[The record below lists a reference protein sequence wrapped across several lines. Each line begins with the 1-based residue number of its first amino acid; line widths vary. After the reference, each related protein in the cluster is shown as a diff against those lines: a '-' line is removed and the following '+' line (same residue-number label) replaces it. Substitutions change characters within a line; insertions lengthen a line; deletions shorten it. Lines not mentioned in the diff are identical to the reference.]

1 MSRVVGIAA
10 PGTKLAAGFEQPF
23 EMLQACHERV
33 ERMLALLQRLR
44 DHVRAQGSDDQ
55 ARQAARDVLRYF
67 DIAAPKHHE
76 DEELHVFPA
85 LAALNDEHVTQVVSQ
100 LQQDHLQME
109 KRWQAARQLLLALAE
124 GRRDAFDDVDDT
136 VLDAF
141 AGLYAGH
148 IAAEETIAYPR
159 ASALIEGEQLQAM
172 SRDMMARRGL
182 VDSKR

>member
-1 MSRVVGIAA
+1 MSQVVGISP
-10 PGTKLAAGFEQPF
+10 PGAKLAAGFEQPF
-23 EMLQACHERV
+23 EMLHACHERV

-44 DHVRAQGSDDQ
+44 EHVRAQGGDEQ
-55 ARQAARDVLRYF
+55 ARQAARDVMRYF
-67 DIAAPKHHE
+67 DTAAPKHHE
-76 DEELHVFPA
+76 DEELHVFPVLIA
-85 LAALNDEHVTQVVSQ
+85 LDDEAVAQVVAQ

-109 KRWQAARQLLLALAE
+109 RHWRAARGLLLELAE
-124 GRRDAFDDVDDT
+124 GHRAAFDRADEA

-148 IAAEETIAYPR
+148 IEAEESIAYPR
-159 ASALIEGEQLQAM
+159 AAALIEGERLQSM